1 MNRIS
6 VAKIL
11 LEIFTVLGLMLL
23 ITAFGPQGCENRE
36 MAASSTKG
44 SSLTQSTTTDS
55 SSGVSSSYTGSSETV
70 AQEQS
75 QDAEQ
80 AQAVAYLAEADSL
93 YAGGDFYKALRAYK
107 RVLTVD
113 PTNAEVKE
121 RVAQLEELIAEYET
135 HYNLGMEFW
144 YQQNYS
150 EALKELEKALVLYP
164 TSEMVKDHIKT
175 LKQILGIS

>member
-11 LEIFTVLGLMLL
+11 LEIVTVLGLMLL
-23 ITAFGPQGCENRE
+23 ITAFGPKGCENRE

-55 SSGVSSSYTGSSETV
+55 SSSVSSSSTGSSETV
-70 AQEQS
+70 
-75 QDAEQ
+75 

-93 YAGGDFYKALRAYK
+93 YDGGDFYKALRAYK

-113 PTNAEVKE
+113 PTNAVAKE
-121 RVAQLEELIAEYET
+121 RVAQLGKLIAEYET
-135 HYNLGMEFW
+135 HYNLGIELW

-150 EALKELEKALVLYP
+150 EALKEFDKALALYP
-164 TSEMVKDHIKT
+164 TSEIAVDHIKT

>member
-11 LEIFTVLGLMLL
+11 LEIVTVLGLMLL

-44 SSLTQSTTTDS
+44 SSLTQSTTTDAS
-55 SSGVSSSYTGSSETV
+55 SSVSSSSTSSSETV

-75 QDAEQ
+75 QDAEE
-80 AQAVAYLAEADSL
+80 AQAVAYLTEADSL
-93 YAGGDFYKALRAYK
+93 YDGGDFYKALRAYK
-107 RVLTVD
+107 RVLTID
-113 PTNAEVKE
+113 PTNAVAKE
-121 RVAQLEELIAEYET
+121 RVAQLGKLIAEYET
-135 HYNLGMEFW
+135 HYNLGIELW

-150 EALKELEKALVLYP
+150 EALKEFDKALALYP
-164 TSEMVKDHIKT
+164 TSEIAEDHIKT

>member
-23 ITAFGPQGCENRE
+23 ITAFGPQGCENME

-44 SSLTQSTTTDS
+44 SSLTQSTTSDS
-55 SSGVSSSYTGSSETV
+55 GSSVSSSSTSSSETV
-70 AQEQS
+70 G
-75 QDAEQ
+75 
-80 AQAVAYLAEADSL
+80 QAVAYLAEADSL

-121 RVAQLEELIAEYET
+121 KIARLEELIAEYET
-135 HYNLGMEFW
+135 HYNLGMELW

>member
-11 LEIFTVLGLMLL
+11 LEIVTVLGLMLL
-23 ITAFGPQGCENRE
+23 ITAFGPKGCENRE

-55 SSGVSSSYTGSSETV
+55 SSSVSSSSTGSSETV
-70 AQEQS
+70 
-75 QDAEQ
+75 

-93 YAGGDFYKALRAYK
+93 YDGGDFYKALRAYK
-107 RVLTVD
+107 RVLNVD
-113 PTNAEVKE
+113 PTNAVAKE
-121 RVAQLEELIAEYET
+121 RVAQLGKLIAEYET
-135 HYNLGMEFW
+135 HYNLGIELW

-150 EALKELEKALVLYP
+150 EALKEFDKALALYP
-164 TSEMVKDHIKT
+164 TSEIAVDHIKT

>member
-1 MNRIS
+1 VKILPMNRIS

-36 MAASSTKG
+36 MAAISTKG
-44 SSLTQSTTTDS
+44 SSLTQSTTTDAS
-55 SSGVSSSYTGSSETV
+55 SSVSSSSTSSSETV
-70 AQEQS
+70 AQ
-75 QDAEQ
+75 
-80 AQAVAYLAEADSL
+80 AVAYLTEADSL

-113 PTNAEVKE
+113 PTNAVAKE
-121 RVAQLEELIAEYET
+121 RVAQLGKLIAEYET
-135 HYNLGMEFW
+135 HYNLGIELW

-150 EALKELEKALVLYP
+150 EALKEFDKALALYP
-164 TSEMVKDHIKT
+164 TSEIAVDHIKT

>member
-11 LEIFTVLGLMLL
+11 LEIVTVLGLMLL
-23 ITAFGPQGCENRE
+23 ITAFGPKGCENRE

-55 SSGVSSSYTGSSETV
+55 SSSVSSSSTGSSETV
-70 AQEQS
+70 
-75 QDAEQ
+75 

-93 YAGGDFYKALRAYK
+93 YDGGDFYKALRAYK
-107 RVLTVD
+107 RVLNVD
-113 PTNAEVKE
+113 PTNAVAKE
-121 RVAQLEELIAEYET
+121 RVAQLGKLIAEYET
-135 HYNLGMEFW
+135 HYNLGIELW

-150 EALKELEKALVLYP
+150 EALKEFDKALALYP
-164 TSEMVKDHIKT
+164 TSEIAEDHIKT